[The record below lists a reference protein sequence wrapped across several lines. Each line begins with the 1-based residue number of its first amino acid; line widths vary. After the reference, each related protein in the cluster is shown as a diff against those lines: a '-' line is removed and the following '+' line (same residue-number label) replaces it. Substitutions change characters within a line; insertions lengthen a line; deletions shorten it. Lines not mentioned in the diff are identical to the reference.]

1 VVDTIMNTQKFSIII
16 EKYVIEKRC
25 TYMDAVVL
33 YCESNQME
41 IESAAKLL
49 NTKIKESLEIE
60 YGELNYLPRANTLP
74 I

>member
-1 VVDTIMNTQKFSIII
+1 MNTQKFSIII
-16 EKYVIEKRC
+16 EMYVIEKRC

>member
-1 VVDTIMNTQKFSIII
+1 
-16 EKYVIEKRC
+16 
-25 TYMDAVVL
+25 MDAVVL